1 MYYNRTKRKLTYCFL
16 LFGILLTLFFGVIS
30 MRSVN
35 AFADSAEWVI
45 PSSASGVTLTETN
58 GETKLSVSKSGAK
71 RWISTEN
78 KDLSSGVIINWDIV
92 SQSTAWGSAITLVVN
107 EVTLGTL
114 VYGDSGRSFAFA
126 PAHFASG
133 TCLYS
138 TVEGNGL
145 GEHSFLIKTVGSQLY
160 LELDGQHTL
169 EVVGAAAVDKY
180 GSTYD
185 LVYEM
190 PAGTFAN
197 MPVVF
202 EFDAT
207 YQGTIYLRETQGLSS
222 DNSLASLTVG
232 DKQISLQNG
241 LTEYGVEVPYG
252 AKLPEVS
259 AELNA
264 KLARS
269 KISYDEENKKAYVKV
284 WAPNDELC
292 VYTINY
298 LYTTKDISAAELDY
312 FAVNGNEVK
321 AKKDVLSYEYMLPI
335 GTTEIPEVT
344 ACALNGA
351 SVLVELPTVIPGDA
365 KIAVTSENGVNQTV
379 YIIHLCE
386 NAINHDF
393 GVGPQTVEDAVITTD
408 NVYDLSKGLSINFTI
423 SEWEST
429 GDAWK
434 NRISIIQNGFK
445 FIEIGLNKA
454 GAQKGAVLIVDN
466 LLASGERQAVFLSSI
481 NPIGE
486 HNIYLQLNEY
496 DLIVNYN
503 GIESVFDITV
513 IEEFQP
519 AQVNVMWYSIGS
531 TVEFSAFTTEDA
543 SKGLVELA
551 LITAN
556 GVGIANFSKDVYE
569 YELTVDSL
577 ENAPK
582 IGARVAYGKATVTQD
597 ENGATILVESENGKE
612 SYTYKVTFKVKTFE
626 GGGNYEVTTPT
637 TTNDE
642 SIVVPVV
649 VGVAAFVVITASAM
663 VVFFLMKKKYR

>member
-1 MYYNRTKRKLTYCFL
+1 MYYKTKRNLLQVLLIVGMLLLTF
-16 LFGILLTLFFGVIS
+16 FGIIS

-58 GETKLSVSKSGAK
+58 GETKLSVTKSGAK
-71 RWISTEN
+71 RWIYTEN
-78 KDLSSGVIINWDIV
+78 KDLSSGVIINWDID
-92 SQSTAWGSAITLVVN
+92 SQSTAWGSAINLVVN
-107 EVTLGTL
+107 ETMLGML
-114 VYGDSGRSFAFA
+114 VYGDSGRTFAFA

-145 GEHSFLIKTVGSQLY
+145 GEHSFLIKTIGSQLY

-202 EFDAT
+202 EFDAN
-207 YQGTIYLRETQGLSS
+207 YQGEIVVKDCEGLSA
-222 DNSLASLTVG
+222 DNSLKSLTVG
-232 DKQISLQNG
+232 QSAIALKDG
-241 LTEYGVEVPYG
+241 VTEYNVELPYG

-259 AELNA
+259 AEVNA

-269 KISYDEENKKAYVKV
+269 KVSYDVENNKAYVKV

-292 VYTINY
+292 VYTVNY
-298 LYTTKDISAAELDY
+298 VYSAKDVAAAALDY
-312 FAVNGNEVK
+312 FTVDGDDVK
-321 AKKDVLSYEYMLPI
+321 AESGVLTYEYLLPV
-335 GTTEIPEVT
+335 GTEEVPEIKGY
-344 ACALNGA
+344 ALNGGA
-351 SVLVELPTVIPGDA
+351 VDIQTPDEIPGEA
-365 KIAVTSENGVNQTV
+365 KITVTSENGVNQTV
-379 YIIHLCE
+379 YIVSLRE
-386 NAINHDF
+386 NSINHNF
-393 GVGPQTVEDAVITTD
+393 GEGAKHVEDAVITTD
-408 NVYDLSKGLSINFTI
+408 DVYDLSQGLSINFTI

-434 NRISIIQNGFK
+434 NRISIVQNGFK
-445 FIEIGLNKA
+445 FVEIGLNKS
-454 GAQKGAVLIVDN
+454 GNQKGAVLVVDN
-466 LLASGERQAVFLSSI
+466 LLASGERQAVFLSTVE
-481 NPIGE
+481 PIGE
-486 HNIYLQLNEY
+486 HNVYLLLNEY
-496 DLIVNYN
+496 ELIVVWN

-519 AQVNVMWYSIGS
+519 AQVNVMWYSTGS
-531 TVEFSAFTTEDA
+531 TVAFSAFTQEDE
-543 SKGLVELA
+543 SKGFVELA

-556 GVGIANFSKDVYE
+556 GVGIMNFSKDVYE
-569 YELTVDSL
+569 YELMVDSL

-597 ENGATILVESENGKE
+597 EHGATIFVESENGEK
-612 SYTYKVTFKVKTFE
+612 SYTYKVMFKERAFV
-626 GGGNYEVTTPT
+626 GGGNYET
-637 TTNDE
+637 TTSTASNNE
-642 SIVVPVV
+642 GIVVPVV
-649 VGVAAFVVITASAM
+649 VGAAIFVAIAAGAT
-663 VVFFLMKKKYR
+663 VVFFLLKKKYK

>member
-1 MYYNRTKRKLTYCFL
+1 MYYKTKRNL
-16 LFGILLTLFFGVIS
+16 LQLLLIVGMLLVTFFGVIS

-35 AFADSAEWVI
+35 ALADSAEWVV
-45 PSSASGVTLTETN
+45 PSSASGVTLTERN
-58 GETKLSVSKSGAK
+58 GQTKLSVKKSESK
-71 RWISTEN
+71 RWIYTAN
-78 KDLSSGVIINWDIV
+78 KDLSSGVIINWNIV
-92 SQSTAWGSAITLVVN
+92 SQSTAWGSAINLVVN
-107 EVTLGTL
+107 ETTLGTL
-114 VYGDSGRSFAFA
+114 VYGDAGRTFAFA
-126 PAHFASG
+126 PAHFAGG

-160 LELDGQHTL
+160 LELDGQHAL

-197 MPVVF
+197 MPIVF

-207 YQGTIYLRETQGLSS
+207 YQGEIVMKDIEGLSS
-222 DNSLASLTVG
+222 DNSLANLMVG
-232 DKQISLQNG
+232 DEQISLRNG
-241 LTEYGVEVPYG
+241 VTEYNVELPYG
-252 AKLPEVS
+252 AKQPEVS
-259 AELNA
+259 VEVNA

-269 KISYDEENKKAYVKV
+269 KVSYDAENNKAYVKV

-298 LYTTKDISAAELDY
+298 IYKSKDIAAAELDY
-312 FAVNGNEVK
+312 FTVNGNDVRVTSG
-321 AKKDVLSYEYMLPI
+321 VLSYEYLLPI
-335 GTTEIPEVT
+335 GTEDVPEIKGY
-344 ACALNGA
+344 ALNDG
-351 SVLVELPTVIPGDA
+351 TVDIQMPDKIPGEA
-365 KIAVTSENGVNQTV
+365 KITVTSENGVNQTV
-379 YIIHLCE
+379 YVVSLRE
-386 NAINHDF
+386 NSINHNF
-393 GVGPQTVEDAVITTD
+393 GEGAKHVEDAVITTD
-408 NVYDLSKGLSINFTI
+408 EVYDLSQGLSINFTI

-434 NRISIIQNGFK
+434 NRISIVQNGFK
-445 FIEIGLNKA
+445 FIEIGLNKS
-454 GAQKGAVLIVDN
+454 GNQKGAVLVVDN
-466 LLASGERQAVFLSSI
+466 LLASGERQVVFLSTVE
-481 NPIGE
+481 PIDM
-486 HNIYLQLNEY
+486 HNVYLRLDEY
-496 DLIVNYN
+496 ELIVIWN

-519 AQVNVMWYSIGS
+519 AQVNVIWYSTGS
-531 TVEFSAFTTEDA
+531 TVEFSAFTREDA

-597 ENGATILVESENGKE
+597 ENGATIFVESENGKE